1 MKFLILSLVFSS
13 SIFANTD
20 KVIVKPS
27 RVAVFVCERVYNSFN
42 VPACVEKF
50 EECIDYN
57 MSLRIADPS
66 DPGVRYI
73 WAVNVCMRTFD
84 KN

>member
-1 MKFLILSLVFSS
+1 MKLLMLSLFVSTFT
-13 SIFANTD
+13 FANTD
-20 KVIVKPS
+20 KVVVNPS
-27 RVAVFVCERVYNSFN
+27 RVANFVCERVYNSFN

-73 WAVNVCMRTFD
+73 WAVNSCMRTFER
-84 KN
+84 N